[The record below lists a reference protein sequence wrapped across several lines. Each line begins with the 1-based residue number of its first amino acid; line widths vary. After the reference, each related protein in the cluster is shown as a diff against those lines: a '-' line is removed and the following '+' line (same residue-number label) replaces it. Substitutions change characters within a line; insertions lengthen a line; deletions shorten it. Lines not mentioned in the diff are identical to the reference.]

1 MGAGEKLIQF
11 RRDARRVVLGLLR
24 PRTLEIEEAR
34 KMLNQMLK
42 SRWEIN
48 DTEVFELIRENHET
62 PEEAATATKPL
73 PQYVVFID
81 VEFDV
86 DWMAK
91 GDLEDD
97 ANSLVTQAEAIG
109 ARRCKHLPRE
119 QVLEFKRLIGHAVVS
134 GIRGAKPN
142 SLKLSKEAEKFLK
155 ERTIERSRRWTL
167 TSAHFFAL
175 LFGVGLYFFRS
186 ALVNVS
192 PAGGVHLGCWLGAAG
207 GLVGAYLSV
216 VQKAGSGEWDAASGV
231 FIHRLEVFTKLIA
244 GIVLGCLAFVLSR
257 SAHVPPSIA
266 AITPD
271 SFSLFIFAVGAGLIE
286 RLIPKMVA
294 KYSDKT
300 AKID

>member
-1 MGAGEKLIQF
+1 MDAGDKLIQF
-11 RRDARRVVLGLLR
+11 RRDARRVLLGLFK
-24 PRTLEIEEAR
+24 PRKLEIEEAR
-34 KMLNQMLK
+34 KTLNQMLK

-48 DTEVFELIRENHET
+48 DTEVYELIRENHET
-62 PEEAATATKPL
+62 PEEAATAMKPI

-81 VEFDV
+81 VELDV

-91 GDLEDD
+91 GDLEEE
-97 ANSLVTQAEAIG
+97 ANCLVTQAEAVG

-119 QVLEFKRLIGHAVVS
+119 QVLEFKRLIGHAVVT
-134 GIRGAKPN
+134 GIRASKPN
-142 SLKLSKEAEKFLK
+142 SQKLCKEAEKFLK

-175 LFGVGLYFFRS
+175 LFGVGLYFFRG
-186 ALVNVS
+186 ALADAS
-192 PAGGVHLGCWLGAAG
+192 PAGSVRLGCWLGAAG

-244 GIVLGCLAFVLSR
+244 GIILGCLAFILSR

-271 SFSLFIFAVGAGLIE
+271 SFSLFIFAVAAGMIE

-300 AKID
+300 AKTD